1 MNSETEP
8 ELKEILPKKPRKIS
22 EDLPEN
28 IETFSETAKLSQDG
42 RKQYLVRFPKK
53 VAEALGLENVKDVE
67 FIVTMPL
74 PDAKPENAELAVR
87 LIRK

>member
-1 MNSETEP
+1 MNNEP
-8 ELKEILPKKPRKIS
+8 ESGIKEILPKTPRKIS

-28 IETFSETAKLSQDG
+28 VETFSEIAKLSKDG
-42 RKQYLVRFPKK
+42 HNQYFVRFPRK
-53 VAEALGLENVKDVE
+53 VAEALGLESVKYVE
-67 FIVTMPL
+67 FIVTTPL